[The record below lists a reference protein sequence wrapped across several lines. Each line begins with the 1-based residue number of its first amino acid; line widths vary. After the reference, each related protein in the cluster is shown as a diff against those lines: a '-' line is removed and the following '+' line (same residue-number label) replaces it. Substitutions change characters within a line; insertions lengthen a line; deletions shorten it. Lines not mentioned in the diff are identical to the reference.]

1 MTFKSCIAA
10 STVVSRTVGT
20 TISPP
25 QQMRRKEVWIAI
37 WSMEELVVCWLVLK
51 NGRSRQNEEELVCRI
66 LLNTIVHSCGLSELR
81 DVSLSGFSEGP
92 DEFLKISQISFSNLV
107 SLLFSGQISWF
118 RIEHT
123 GHVTLPNVSTTNSN
137 TTDNSDNAIR
147 KPQLILSGSFNPFH
161 RGHRNLMKSAQE
173 FVKIEQ
179 CAFELPVMNADKPT
193 LSQDAI
199 LDRISQFAGVWPIYV
214 TKAPTFVEKAKLF
227 PGATFVVGYD
237 TAVRIVQKRF
247 YDNDEQKMMG
257 ALQEFRALGCSF
269 LAGGR
274 AIVDNKFYNIS
285 TDPTF
290 PSQLK
295 CLFQEIPEEK
305 FREDVSSTELR
316 EKGEKGHSSLRILS
330 D

>member
-1 MTFKSCIAA
+1 
-10 STVVSRTVGT
+10 
-20 TISPP
+20 
-25 QQMRRKEVWIAI
+25 
-37 WSMEELVVCWLVLK
+37 
-51 NGRSRQNEEELVCRI
+51 VCRI

-118 RIEHT
+118 RVPFLSFGLGTYRLFVSSVNNLSSSIQIEHT

-227 PGATFVVGYD
+227 PGATFVWDMSVTITRTQNSINIY
-237 TAVRIVQKRF
+237 
-247 YDNDEQKMMG
+247 ND
-257 ALQEFRALGCSF
+257 F
-269 LAGGR
+269 L
-274 AIVDNKFYNIS
+274 D
-285 TDPTF
+285 
-290 PSQLK
+290 
-295 CLFQEIPEEK
+295 
-305 FREDVSSTELR
+305 
-316 EKGEKGHSSLRILS
+316 
-330 D
+330 